1 MKIDNK
7 CNELATKVNHQQAK
21 NRDAHRAALF
31 DRDMTIAKLQA
42 DKKQAEVFCPLKGL
56 FS

>member
-21 NRDAHRAALF
+21 NKDAHRAALF

-42 DKKQAEVFCPLKGL
+42 EKKQAEVLCPLKGL